1 MVIPTKIMTAHQRK
15 MLLLG
20 TLGLAVAGA
29 AMAQAT
35 APRQLA
41 RTTTTKAT
49 AAKPVKKVSPRKAAA
64 PKPSAIKP
72 ATAKAP
78 TSSVA
83 PNSASSLRL
92 PANPKVFGSPLP
104 QIVKATAIVNG
115 EVITQTDIDQR
126 IALLAIASGQA
137 VPEVEVERL
146 RQQVLRNLID
156 ETLQIQAAKAEE
168 ILVKPVD
175 IDKTVARVAGN
186 VKQTPEQ
193 MAGYLA
199 ANGSS
204 IRTIRR
210 QIEGEIAWRRLQ
222 SAKIESGVSVGD
234 DEVKAVIDKLEAA
247 KGSDE
252 FRIGEIF
259 LSSTPVNRD
268 EVLGNAS
275 KIITALQKGASFAG
289 YARQYSEASTS
300 AVGGDLGWVRPE
312 QLPEAIGAVVRQ
324 MGPNALSAPIAV
336 PGGFSIVALLD
347 KRKVLTADPRAAV
360 LNLKQVS
367 IKIPAGMALP
377 AANAMVA
384 RFATAAQS
392 LGGCG
397 GAEKLA
403 ADFKGEVVQSD
414 EVALKELPAALQ
426 DMMLPMQVGQATRP
440 FGSIEDGVRVLVM
453 CGRDEASSAA
463 PTFDQVYSQLNEE
476 RVNTRARRYLRDLRR
491 DAVIDFR

>member
-1 MVIPTKIMTAHQRK
+1 MVIATRIMTAHQRK
-15 MLLLG
+15 LAYLG
-20 TLGLAVAGA
+20 TLGLALAGA
-29 AMAQAT
+29 AMAHAA
-35 APRQLA
+35 APRQST
-41 RTTTTKAT
+41 RTQT
-49 AAKPVKKVSPRKAAA
+49 AKVSKPVRKAAPA
-64 PKPSAIKP
+64 KPAAIKA
-72 ATAKAP
+72 ATVKPP
-78 TSSVA
+78 TTAA

-92 PANPKVFGSPLP
+92 PENPKIYGSPLP
-104 QIVKATAIVNG
+104 QVVKATAIVNG

-126 IALLAIASGQA
+126 IALLAISSGQA
-137 VPEVEVERL
+137 VPEAEVERL

-168 ILVKPVD
+168 IIVKPAD
-175 IDKTVARVAGN
+175 IDRTVARVAGN
-186 VKQTPEQ
+186 VKQTPTQ
-193 MAGYLA
+193 MAGYLT

-234 DEVKAVIDKLEAA
+234 DEVKAVIAKLEAA

-259 LSSTPVNRD
+259 LTATPVNRD
-268 EVLGNAS
+268 EVVGNAN
-275 KIITALQKGASFAG
+275 KIIAALEKGASFAG
-289 YARQYSEASTS
+289 YARQYSESSTS
-300 AVGGDLGWVRPE
+300 PVGGDLGWVRPE
-312 QLPEAIGAVVRQ
+312 QLPEAIGTVVRQ
-324 MGPNALSAPIAV
+324 MAPNSLSAPIAV

-347 KRKVLTADPRAAV
+347 KRKVLSADPRAAV

-367 IKIPAGMALP
+367 IKVPAGMALP
-377 AANAMVA
+377 AANAMVS
-384 RFATAAQS
+384 RFAAAAQT

-453 CGRDEASSAA
+453 CGRDEPSSSA

-476 RVNTRARRYLRDLRR
+476 RINTRARRYLRDLRR

>member
-1 MVIPTKIMTAHQRK
+1 MVIAKKIMTARQRK
-15 MLLLG
+15 VLLS
-20 TLGLAVAGA
+20 TVGLALAGA
-29 AMAQAT
+29 ALAQT
-35 APRQLA
+35 APVRRPA
-41 RTTTTKAT
+41 PAT
-49 AAKPVKKVSPRKAAA
+49 NPTGVNSAAA
-64 PKPSAIKP
+64 
-72 ATAKAP
+72 
-78 TSSVA
+78 
-83 PNSASSLRL
+83 LRL
-92 PANPKVFGSPLP
+92 PANPEIYGSPLP
-104 QIVKATAIVNG
+104 QVVKATAIVNG

-137 VPEVEVERL
+137 VPTEELDRL

-168 ILVKPVD
+168 IVVKPVD
-175 IDKTVARVAGN
+175 IDRTVVRVASN
-186 VKQTPEQ
+186 VKQTPEE
-193 MAGYLA
+193 MATYLA

-222 SAKIESGVSVGD
+222 SAKIENGVSVGD
-234 DEVKAVIDKLEAA
+234 DEVKAVIAKMEAA

-259 LSSTPVNRD
+259 LSANTANRG
-268 EVLGNAS
+268 EILANAN
-275 KIITALQKGASFAG
+275 KIAAALQQGASFQG

-312 QLPEAIGAVVRQ
+312 QLPDAIANVVRQ
-324 MGPNALSAPIAV
+324 MTPNTLSAPIEV

-360 LNLKQVS
+360 LSLKQVS
-367 IKIPAGMALP
+367 IKIPAGTPMP
-377 AANAMVA
+377 GANAMVT
-384 RFATAAQS
+384 RFADAAKNI
-392 LGGCG
+392 GGCG

-414 EVALKELPAALQ
+414 QVALKELPAALQ
-426 DMMLPMQVGQATRP
+426 DMMMSMQVGQATRP
-440 FGSIEDGVRVLVM
+440 FGSIEEGVRVLVM
-453 CGRDEASSAA
+453 CGRDEPSSSA
-463 PTFDQVYSQLNEE
+463 PTFDQVYTQLNEE